1 MKKGVMLLL
10 IAALIA
16 GAAFASFSGSAKITF
31 GADLDDME
39 FGFNNL
45 ATGKLVFEFT
55 FDTLDETKDA
65 HETDLWAEIAVAG
78 SVDAF
83 DILKLST
90 DTSVWEKDSV
100 KKGRRQLQEA
110 RHNRGLRFSQL
121 RVI

>member
-1 MKKGVMLLL
+1 MKKGLMLLL

-16 GAAFASFSGSAKITF
+16 GTVFASFSGSAKITF
-31 GADLDDME
+31 DADLDDKE

-45 ATGKLVFEFT
+45 ATGKLVFGFT

-90 DTSVWEKDSV
+90 DTSVWAPDSPV
-100 KKGRRQLQEA
+100 RP
-110 RHNRGLRFSQL
+110 
-121 RVI
+121 